1 MAIHGIGTDIVETA
15 RIADSI
21 DRFGDRFLD
30 RIFTPAERSYCDKMK
45 HAARHYAARFAAK
58 EAVSKSFGTGF
69 GAEVNWTDIEILRRE
84 TGEPHVALHGDGR
97 KTAARLGIGR
107 IHISLSH
114 SDHYAT
120 AHAVAEYDE
129 SAPR

>member
-1 MAIHGIGTDIVETA
+1 MTIHGIGIDIVETA
-15 RIADSI
+15 RIAESI
-21 DRFGDRFLD
+21 ERFGDRFLD
-30 RIFTPAERSYCDKMK
+30 RVFTPAERAYCDKMK

-84 TGEPHVALHGDGR
+84 SGEPYVELHGEGQ

-120 AHAVAEYDE
+120 AQAVAE
-129 SAPR
+129 R